1 MLPYIVL
8 VAAAVFFII
17 RGIGWLDD
25 LADRRGAAQKSSS
38 PWQEVEPQRPAMTG
52 GWKSSVNSLILIVIM
67 RTHLNVKPD

>member
-38 PWQEVEPQRPAMTG
+38 PWQEVEPSATSDDRRLE
-52 GWKSSVNSLILIVIM
+52 VFREFLD
-67 RTHLNVKPD
+67 PDRDHEDPSQGKT